1 MTFVWNYNSLIATTP
16 TMKFSFLTICLG
28 LFFASIFLPNPAS
41 AQLKK
46 VLDKVSTATAGTVNP
61 SPDEMANGLKEAL
74 EKGTGLS
81 VDRLNLENGF
91 LGNPAIKL
99 PFPEEAIQVERSLRK
114 IGLGNLCDQLI
125 TSINRAAE
133 DAVKEARPLFTQAIK
148 EMTFNDVKGI
158 LLGSDRAATDYLQ
171 RSTTAGLK
179 VKFAPPIQAS
189 LQKVGATAH
198 WESVMTRYNKIPLVK
213 PINTDLTAYVTE
225 KALQGLFVEIAKEE
239 LALRK
244 NSNLRSSPLLQKVF
258 GFADAQ
264 KK

>member
-1 MTFVWNYNSLIATTP
+1 MKSLILP
-16 TMKFSFLTICLG
+16 IYLG
-28 LFFASIFLPNPAS
+28 LLFVSILLPGVAT
-41 AQLKK
+41 AQLNKLKK
-46 VLDKVSTATAGTVNP
+46 AVDAVIISSKSIDNP
-61 SPDEMANGLKEAL
+61 SPTEMAMGLKEAL
-74 EKGTGLS
+74 EKGTNLS

-99 PFPEEAIQVERSLRK
+99 PFPEEALQVERSLRK

-125 TSINRAAE
+125 NSINRAAE

-148 EMTFNDVKGI
+148 EMTFKDVQGI
-158 LLGSDRAATDYLQ
+158 LLGTERAATDYLQ
-171 RSTTAGLK
+171 LSTSAGLK

-198 WESVMTRYNKIPLVK
+198 WETVMSRYNKIPLVK
-213 PINTDLTAYVTE
+213 PVDTDLTSYVTD
-225 KALQGLFVEIAKEE
+225 KALQGLFMEIAKEE

-244 NSNLRSSPLLQKVF
+244 NSTLRSSPLLQKVF
-258 GFADAQ
+258 AFADAQ

>member
-1 MTFVWNYNSLIATTP
+1 MKSLILP
-16 TMKFSFLTICLG
+16 IFLG
-28 LFFASIFLPNPAS
+28 LFFVSLLLPTIAT

-46 VLDKVSTATAGTVNP
+46 VLDKVSTANEGVVNP
-61 SPDEMANGLKEAL
+61 SPAKMAMGLKEAL
-74 EKGTGLS
+74 EKGTNLS

-99 PFPEEAIQVERSLRK
+99 PFPEEAVQVERSLRK

-148 EMTFNDVKGI
+148 DMTFKDVQGI
-158 LLGSDRAATDYLQ
+158 LLGSERAATDYLQ
-171 RSTTAGLK
+171 LSTTAELR

-198 WESVMTRYNKIPLVK
+198 WETVMSRYNKIPLVK
-213 PINTDLTAYVTE
+213 PVNTDLTAYVTD
-225 KALQGLFVEIAKEE
+225 KALQGLFFEIAKEE

-258 GFADAQ
+258 GFADSQ

>member
-1 MTFVWNYNSLIATTP
+1 MNFRILS
-16 TMKFSFLTICLG
+16 ICFG
-28 LFFASIFLPNPAS
+28 LFFASIIFPSSAS

-46 VLDKVSTATAGTVNP
+46 VLDKVSTATGGTFNP
-61 SPDEMANGLKEAL
+61 SPIEMANGLKEAL
-74 EKGTGLS
+74 EKGTGIG
-81 VDRLNLENGF
+81 VDRLSMENGF
-91 LGNPAIKL
+91 LGNAALKL
-99 PFPEEAIQVERSLRK
+99 AFPEEAIQVERALRK
-114 IGLGNLCDQLI
+114 VGMGNLCDQLI
-125 TSINRAAE
+125 TSLNRAAE

-148 EMTFNDVKGI
+148 DMTFKDVQGI
-158 LLGSDRAATDYLQ
+158 LLGSERAATDYLEQ
-171 RSTTAGLK
+171 STTAGLK

-213 PINTDLTAYVTE
+213 PVTTDLTAYVTE

-244 NSNLRSSPLLQKVF
+244 NTNLRSSPLLQKVF

>member
-1 MTFVWNYNSLIATTP
+1 MKSLILP
-16 TMKFSFLTICLG
+16 IYLG
-28 LFFASIFLPNPAS
+28 LLFVSILLPGVAT
-41 AQLKK
+41 AQLNKPKK
-46 VLDKVSTATAGTVNP
+46 GVDAVIISSKSIDNP
-61 SPDEMANGLKEAL
+61 SPTEMAMGLKEAL
-74 EKGTGLS
+74 EKGTNLS

-99 PFPEEAIQVERSLRK
+99 PFPEEALQVERSLRK

-125 TSINRAAE
+125 NSINRAAE

-148 EMTFNDVKGI
+148 EMTFKDVQGI
-158 LLGSDRAATDYLQ
+158 LLGTERAATDYLQ
-171 RSTTAGLK
+171 LSTSAGLK

-198 WESVMTRYNKIPLVK
+198 WETVMSRYNKIPLVK
-213 PINTDLTAYVTE
+213 PVDTDLTAYVTD
-225 KALQGLFVEIAKEE
+225 KALQGLFMEIAKEE

-244 NSNLRSSPLLQKVF
+244 NSTLRSSPLLQKVF
-258 GFADAQ
+258 AFADAQ

>member
-1 MTFVWNYNSLIATTP
+1 MNFRILS
-16 TMKFSFLTICLG
+16 ICFG
-28 LFFASIFLPNPAS
+28 LVFASILFPSSAS

-46 VLDKVSTATAGTVNP
+46 VLDQVSTATGGTSNP
-61 SPDEMANGLKEAL
+61 SPIEIANGLKEAL
-74 EKGTGLS
+74 EKGTGIG
-81 VDRLNLENGF
+81 VDRLSMENGF
-91 LGNPAIKL
+91 LGNAALKL
-99 PFPEEAIQVERSLRK
+99 PFPEEAIQVERALRK
-114 IGLGNLCDQLI
+114 VGMGNLCDQLI
-125 TSINRAAE
+125 TSLNRAAE

-148 EMTFNDVKGI
+148 DMTFKDVQGI
-158 LLGSDRAATDYLQ
+158 LLGSERAATDYLQ
-171 RSTTAGLK
+171 QSTTAGLK

-189 LQKVGATAH
+189 LQKVGATTH

-213 PINTDLTAYVTE
+213 PVTTDLTAYVTE

-244 NSNLRSSPLLQKVF
+244 NINLRSSPLLQKVF

>member
-1 MTFVWNYNSLIATTP
+1 MNYRALS
-16 TMKFSFLTICLG
+16 ICLG
-28 LFFASIFLPNPAS
+28 LFVASVLLPTIAS

-46 VLDKVSTATAGTVNP
+46 VFDKVTTATGGTANP
-61 SPDEMANGLKEAL
+61 SPAEMAMGLKEAL
-74 EKGTGLS
+74 EKGTNLS

-114 IGLGNLCDQLI
+114 IGLGSLCDQLI

-148 EMTFNDVKGI
+148 DMTFKDVQGI

-171 RSTTAGLK
+171 LSTTAGLK

-198 WESVMTRYNKIPLVK
+198 WETVMSRYNKIPLVK
-213 PINTDLTAYVTE
+213 PVNTDLTAYVTE

-244 NSNLRSSPLLQKVF
+244 NINTRSSPMLQKVF
-258 GFADAQ
+258 GFADSQ

>member
-1 MTFVWNYNSLIATTP
+1 
-16 TMKFSFLTICLG
+16 MKFRILLICLG
-28 LFFASIFLPNPAS
+28 LFFTSIFFPSTAS

-46 VLDKVSTATAGTVNP
+46 VLDKLSTATGGSSNP
-61 SPDEMANGLKEAL
+61 SQAEMANGLKEAL
-74 EKGTGLS
+74 EKGTGVS
-81 VDRLNLENGF
+81 VDRLHVENGF

-99 PFPEEAIQVERSLRK
+99 PFPEEAIQVDRALRK
-114 IGLGNLCDQLI
+114 IGLGNLCDQFI
-125 TSINRAAE
+125 NSINRAAE
-133 DAVKEARPLFTQAIK
+133 NAVKEARPLLTQAIK
-148 EMTFNDVKGI
+148 EMTFKDVQGI
-158 LLGSDRAATDYLQ
+158 LLDSERAATEYLQ
-171 RSTTAGLK
+171 RSTTDGLK

-198 WESVMTRYNKIPLVK
+198 WETVMTRYNKIPLVK
-213 PINTDLTAYVTE
+213 PVNTDLTAYVTD

-258 GFADAQ
+258 GFADSQ

>member
-1 MTFVWNYNSLIATTP
+1 MKSLILP
-16 TMKFSFLTICLG
+16 IYLG
-28 LFFASIFLPNPAS
+28 LLFVNILLPGVAT
-41 AQLKK
+41 AQLNKLKK
-46 VLDKVSTATAGTVNP
+46 AVDAVIISSKSIDNP
-61 SPDEMANGLKEAL
+61 SPTEMAMGLKEAL
-74 EKGTGLS
+74 EKGTNLS

-99 PFPEEAIQVERSLRK
+99 PFPEEALQVERSLRK

-125 TSINRAAE
+125 NSINRAAE

-148 EMTFNDVKGI
+148 EMTFKDVQGI
-158 LLGSDRAATDYLQ
+158 LLGTERAATDYLQ
-171 RSTTAGLK
+171 LSTSAGLK

-198 WESVMTRYNKIPLVK
+198 WETVMSRYNKIPLVK
-213 PINTDLTAYVTE
+213 PVDTDLTAYVTD
-225 KALQGLFVEIAKEE
+225 KALQGLFMEIAKEE

-244 NSNLRSSPLLQKVF
+244 NSTLRPSPLLQKVF
-258 GFADAQ
+258 AFADAQ

>member
-1 MTFVWNYNSLIATTP
+1 MNPSSSLRILPAFVVIFVA
-16 TMKFSFLTICLG
+16 SFLT
-28 LFFASIFLPNPAS
+28 SISAS

-46 VLDKVSTATAGTVNP
+46 LVDKVVAAPASGPSAG
-61 SPDEMANGLKEAL
+61 EMAMGLKKAL
-74 EKGTGLS
+74 EKGTGIGI
-81 VDRLNLENGF
+81 DRLSLENGF
-91 LGNPAIKL
+91 LGNAAIKL
-99 PFPEEAIQVERSLRK
+99 PFPEEAIQVERALRK
-114 IGLGNLCDQLI
+114 VGMGNLCDQLI
-125 TSINRAAE
+125 TSLNRAAE

-148 EMTFNDVKGI
+148 DMTFTDVQGI

-171 RSTTAGLK
+171 RSTTDGLK

-198 WESVMTRYNKIPLVK
+198 WETVMSRYNKIPLVK
-213 PINTDLTAYVTE
+213 PVTTDLTAYVTE

>member
-1 MTFVWNYNSLIATTP
+1 MKSLILP
-16 TMKFSFLTICLG
+16 IYLG
-28 LFFASIFLPNPAS
+28 LLFVSILLPGVAT
-41 AQLKK
+41 AQLNKLKK
-46 VLDKVSTATAGTVNP
+46 AVDAVIISSKSIDNP
-61 SPDEMANGLKEAL
+61 SPTEMAMGLKEAL
-74 EKGTGLS
+74 EKGTNLS

-99 PFPEEAIQVERSLRK
+99 PFPEEALQVERSLRK

-125 TSINRAAE
+125 NSINRAAE

-148 EMTFNDVKGI
+148 EMTFKDVQGI
-158 LLGSDRAATDYLQ
+158 LLGTERAATDYLQ
-171 RSTTAGLK
+171 LSTYAGLK

-198 WESVMTRYNKIPLVK
+198 WETVMSRYNKIPLVK
-213 PINTDLTAYVTE
+213 PVDTDLTAYVTD
-225 KALQGLFVEIAKEE
+225 KALQGLFMEIAKEE

-244 NSNLRSSPLLQKVF
+244 NSTLRSSPLLQKVF
-258 GFADAQ
+258 AFADAQ

>member
-1 MTFVWNYNSLIATTP
+1 MNFRILS
-16 TMKFSFLTICLG
+16 ICLG
-28 LFFASIFLPNPAS
+28 LVFASILFPSSAS

-46 VLDKVSTATAGTVNP
+46 VLDKVSTATGGSSNP
-61 SPDEMANGLKEAL
+61 SPAEMASGLKEAL

-91 LGNPAIKL
+91 LENPAIKL

-148 EMTFNDVKGI
+148 EMTFKDVQSI
-158 LLGSDRAATDYLQ
+158 LLGYERAATDYLQ
-171 RSTTAGLK
+171 QSTMDGLK

-213 PINTDLTAYVTE
+213 PVNTDLTAYVTD

-258 GFADAQ
+258 GFAETQ

>member
-1 MTFVWNYNSLIATTP
+1 MKSLILP
-16 TMKFSFLTICLG
+16 IYLG
-28 LFFASIFLPNPAS
+28 LLFVSILLPGVAT
-41 AQLKK
+41 AQLNKLKK
-46 VLDKVSTATAGTVNP
+46 AVDAVIISSKSIDNP
-61 SPDEMANGLKEAL
+61 SPTEMAMGLKEAL
-74 EKGTGLS
+74 EKGTNLS

-99 PFPEEAIQVERSLRK
+99 PFPEEALQVERSLRK

-125 TSINRAAE
+125 NSINRAAE

-148 EMTFNDVKGI
+148 EMTFKDVQGI
-158 LLGSDRAATDYLQ
+158 LLGTERAATDYLQ
-171 RSTTAGLK
+171 LSTSAGLK

-198 WESVMTRYNKIPLVK
+198 WETVMSRYNKIPLVK
-213 PINTDLTAYVTE
+213 PLDTDLTAYVTD
-225 KALQGLFVEIAKEE
+225 KALQGLFMEIAKEE

-244 NSNLRSSPLLQKVF
+244 NSTLRSSPLLQKVF
-258 GFADAQ
+258 AFADAQ

>member
-1 MTFVWNYNSLIATTP
+1 MKSLILP
-16 TMKFSFLTICLG
+16 IYLG
-28 LFFASIFLPNPAS
+28 LLFVSILLPGVAT
-41 AQLKK
+41 AQLNKLKK
-46 VLDKVSTATAGTVNP
+46 AVDAVIISSKSIDNP
-61 SPDEMANGLKEAL
+61 SHTEMAMGLKEAL
-74 EKGTGLS
+74 EKGTNLS

-99 PFPEEAIQVERSLRK
+99 PFPEEALQVERSLRK

-125 TSINRAAE
+125 NSINRAAE

-148 EMTFNDVKGI
+148 EMTFKDVQGI
-158 LLGSDRAATDYLQ
+158 LLGTERAATDYLQ
-171 RSTTAGLK
+171 LSTSAGLK

-198 WESVMTRYNKIPLVK
+198 WETVMSRYNKIPLVK
-213 PINTDLTAYVTE
+213 PVDTDLTAYVTD
-225 KALQGLFVEIAKEE
+225 KALQGLFMEIAKEE

-244 NSNLRSSPLLQKVF
+244 NSTLRSSPLLQKVF
-258 GFADAQ
+258 AFADAQ

>member
-1 MTFVWNYNSLIATTP
+1 MNFRILS
-16 TMKFSFLTICLG
+16 ICFG
-28 LFFASIFLPNPAS
+28 LFFASIIFPSSAS

-46 VLDKVSTATAGTVNP
+46 VLDKVSTATGGTFNP
-61 SPDEMANGLKEAL
+61 SPIEMANGLKEAL
-74 EKGTGLS
+74 EKGTGIG
-81 VDRLNLENGF
+81 VDRLSMENGF
-91 LGNPAIKL
+91 LGNAALKL
-99 PFPEEAIQVERSLRK
+99 AFPEEAIQVERALRK
-114 IGLGNLCDQLI
+114 VGMGNLCDQLI
-125 TSINRAAE
+125 TSLNRAAE

-148 EMTFNDVKGI
+148 DMTFKDVQGI
-158 LLGSDRAATDYLQ
+158 LLGSERAATDYLEQ
-171 RSTTAGLK
+171 STTAGLK

-213 PINTDLTAYVTE
+213 PVTTDLTAYVTE

-244 NSNLRSSPLLQKVF
+244 NINSRSSPLLQKVF

>member
-1 MTFVWNYNSLIATTP
+1 
-16 TMKFSFLTICLG
+16 MKSPILPIFLG
-28 LFFASIFLPNPAS
+28 LFFVSLLLPTIAS

-46 VLDKVSTATAGTVNP
+46 VLDKVTTATGGVVNP
-61 SPDEMANGLKEAL
+61 SPAEMALGLKEAL
-74 EKGTGLS
+74 EKGTNLS

-99 PFPEEAIQVERSLRK
+99 PFPEEAVQVERSLRK

-148 EMTFNDVKGI
+148 DMTFKDVQGI
-158 LLGSDRAATDYLQ
+158 LLGSERAATDYLQ
-171 RSTTAGLK
+171 LSTTAGLK
-179 VKFAPPIQAS
+179 IKFAPPIQAS

-198 WESVMTRYNKIPLVK
+198 WETVMSRYNKIPLVK
-213 PINTDLTAYVTE
+213 PVNTDLTAYVTD
-225 KALQGLFVEIAKEE
+225 KALQGLFLEVAKEE

-244 NSNLRSSPLLQKVF
+244 NINLRSSPLLQKVF
-258 GFADAQ
+258 AFADAQ

>member
-1 MTFVWNYNSLIATTP
+1 MNLRILAIYLGLLIASLLLP
-16 TMKFSFLTICLG
+16 TVAT
-28 LFFASIFLPNPAS
+28 
-41 AQLKK
+41 AQLNKLKK
-46 VLDKVSTATAGTVNP
+46 ALDAVNSVSSSTDNP
-61 SPDEMANGLKEAL
+61 SPTEMAMGLKEAL
-74 EKGTGLS
+74 EKGTS
-81 VDRLNLENGF
+81 QSIDRLNLENGF
-91 LGNPAIKL
+91 FGNPAIKL

-125 TSINRAAE
+125 NSINRAAE

-148 EMTFNDVKGI
+148 EMTFKDVQGI
-158 LLGSDRAATDYLQ
+158 LLGSERAATDYLQ
-171 RSTTAGLK
+171 LSTSAGLK
-179 VKFAPPIQAS
+179 VKFASPIQAS

-198 WESVMTRYNKIPLVK
+198 WETVMSRYNKIPLVK
-213 PINTDLTAYVTE
+213 PVTTDLTAYVTE
-225 KALQGLFVEIAKEE
+225 KALQGLFMEIAKEE

>member
-1 MTFVWNYNSLIATTP
+1 
-16 TMKFSFLTICLG
+16 MKYQILPIYLV
-28 LFFASIFLPNPAS
+28 LLFASILLPNAAA

-46 VLDKVSTATAGTVNP
+46 VLDKVTTATGATANP
-61 SPDEMANGLKEAL
+61 SPAEMAMGLKEAL
-74 EKGTGLS
+74 EKGTNLS

-148 EMTFNDVKGI
+148 EMTFKDVQGI
-158 LLGSDRAATDYLQ
+158 LLGSDRAATEYLQ
-171 RSTTAGLK
+171 LSTTAGLK
-179 VKFAPPIQAS
+179 VKFAPTIQAS

-198 WESVMTRYNKIPLVK
+198 WETVMSRYNKIPLVK
-213 PINTDLTAYVTE
+213 PVNTDLTAYVTD
-225 KALQGLFVEIAKEE
+225 KALQGLFLEIAKEE

-244 NSNLRSSPLLQKVF
+244 NINLRSSPLLQKVF
-258 GFADAQ
+258 GFADSQ

>member
-1 MTFVWNYNSLIATTP
+1 MKSLIL
-16 TMKFSFLTICLG
+16 SICLG
-28 LFFASIFLPNPAS
+28 LFFVSMLLPNVAT

-46 VLDKVSTATAGTVNP
+46 VLDKVTTATGGKVNP
-61 SPDEMANGLKEAL
+61 SPAEMAMGLKEAL
-74 EKGTGLS
+74 EKGTGQS
-81 VDRLNLENGF
+81 IDRLNLENGF

-148 EMTFNDVKGI
+148 EMSFKDVQGI
-158 LLGSDRAATDYLQ
+158 LLGSERAATDYLQ
-171 RSTTAGLK
+171 LSTTAGLK

-198 WESVMTRYNKIPLVK
+198 WETVMSRYNKIPLVK
-213 PINTDLTAYVTE
+213 PVNTDLTAYVTD

>member
-1 MTFVWNYNSLIATTP
+1 
-16 TMKFSFLTICLG
+16 MKSPILPIFLG
-28 LFFASIFLPNPAS
+28 LFFASLLLPTIAS

-46 VLDKVSTATAGTVNP
+46 VLDKVTTATGGAINP
-61 SPDEMANGLKEAL
+61 SPAEMAMGLKEAL
-74 EKGTGLS
+74 EKGTNLS

-91 LGNPAIKL
+91 LGNPVIKL
-99 PFPEEAIQVERSLRK
+99 PFPEEAAQVERSLRK

-148 EMTFNDVKGI
+148 DMTFKDVQGI
-158 LLGSDRAATDYLQ
+158 LLGSERAATDYLQ
-171 RSTTAGLK
+171 LSTTAGLK

-198 WESVMTRYNKIPLVK
+198 WETVMSRYNKIPLVK
-213 PINTDLTAYVTE
+213 PVNTDLTAYVTD
-225 KALQGLFVEIAKEE
+225 KALQGLFLEIAKEE

-244 NSNLRSSPLLQKVF
+244 NINSRTSPLLQKVF
-258 GFADAQ
+258 GFADSQ

>member
-1 MTFVWNYNSLIATTP
+1 MPNVAT
-16 TMKFSFLTICLG
+16 
-28 LFFASIFLPNPAS
+28 

-46 VLDKVSTATAGTVNP
+46 VLDKVSAITGGTVNP
-61 SPDEMANGLKEAL
+61 SPAEMAMGLKEAL
-74 EKGTGLS
+74 EKGTGQS
-81 VDRLNLENGF
+81 IDRLNLENGF
-91 LGNPAIKL
+91 LGNSAIKL

-133 DAVKEARPLFTQAIK
+133 DAFK
-148 EMTFNDVKGI
+148 DVQGI
-158 LLGSDRAATDYLQ
+158 LLGSERAATDYLQ
-171 RSTTAGLK
+171 LSTTAGLK

-198 WESVMTRYNKIPLVK
+198 WETVMSRYNKIPLVK
-213 PINTDLTAYVTE
+213 PVNTDLTAYVTD

-244 NSNLRSSPLLQKVF
+244 NINLRSSPLLQKVF
-258 GFADAQ
+258 GFADSQ

>member
-1 MTFVWNYNSLIATTP
+1 MNFRILS
-16 TMKFSFLTICLG
+16 ICLG
-28 LFFASIFLPNPAS
+28 LVFASILFPSTAS

-46 VLDKVSTATAGTVNP
+46 VLDKVSTATGGTSNP
-61 SPDEMANGLKEAL
+61 SPIEMANGLKEAL
-74 EKGTGLS
+74 EKGTGIG
-81 VDRLNLENGF
+81 VDRLSLENGF
-91 LGNPAIKL
+91 LGNAALKL
-99 PFPEEAIQVERSLRK
+99 PFPEEAVQVERALRK
-114 IGLGNLCDQLI
+114 VGMGNLCDQLI
-125 TSINRAAE
+125 TSLNRAAE

-148 EMTFNDVKGI
+148 DMTFKDVQGI
-158 LLGSDRAATDYLQ
+158 LLGSERAATDYLQ
-171 RSTTAGLK
+171 QSTTAGLK

-213 PINTDLTAYVTE
+213 PVTTDLTAYVTE

-244 NSNLRSSPLLQKVF
+244 NINSRSSPLLQKVF

>member
-1 MTFVWNYNSLIATTP
+1 MNFR
-16 TMKFSFLTICLG
+16 ICAICFG
-28 LFFASIFLPNPAS
+28 LFFTNILLPTSTS
-41 AQLKK
+41 AQLNK
-46 VLDKVSTATAGTVNP
+46 VLDKVTTATSGTVNL
-61 SPDEMANGLKEAL
+61 SPTEMAMGLKEAL
-74 EKGTGLS
+74 EKGTGQS
-81 VDRLNLENGF
+81 IDRLNLENGF

-148 EMTFNDVKGI
+148 DMTFNDVQGI
-158 LLGSDRAATDYLQ
+158 LLGSERAATDYLQ
-171 RSTTAGLK
+171 RSTTDGLK

-198 WESVMTRYNKIPLVK
+198 WETVMSRYNKIPLIK
-213 PINTDLTAYVTE
+213 PMNTDLTAYVTD

-244 NSNLRSSPLLQKVF
+244 NINTRSSPLLQKVF
-258 GFADAQ
+258 GFADSQ

>member
-1 MTFVWNYNSLIATTP
+1 
-16 TMKFSFLTICLG
+16 MKSPILPIFLG
-28 LFFASIFLPNPAS
+28 LFFASLLLPTIAS

-46 VLDKVSTATAGTVNP
+46 VLDKVTTATEGAINP
-61 SPDEMANGLKEAL
+61 SPAEMAMGLKEAL
-74 EKGTGLS
+74 EKGTNLS

-99 PFPEEAIQVERSLRK
+99 PFPEEAVQVERSLRK

-148 EMTFNDVKGI
+148 DMTFKDVQGI
-158 LLGSDRAATDYLQ
+158 LLGSERAATDYLQ
-171 RSTTAGLK
+171 LNTTAGLK

-198 WESVMTRYNKIPLVK
+198 WETVMSRYNKIPLVK
-213 PINTDLTAYVTE
+213 PVNTDLTAYVTD
-225 KALQGLFVEIAKEE
+225 KALQGLFLEIAKEE

-258 GFADAQ
+258 GFADSQ

>member
-1 MTFVWNYNSLIATTP
+1 MNFRILS
-16 TMKFSFLTICLG
+16 ICFG
-28 LFFASIFLPNPAS
+28 LFFASILFPSTAS

-46 VLDKVSTATAGTVNP
+46 VLDKVSQATVGSSNP
-61 SPDEMANGLKEAL
+61 SPIEMANGLKEAL

-148 EMTFNDVKGI
+148 EMTFKDVQSI
-158 LLGSDRAATDYLQ
+158 LLGSERAATDYLQ
-171 RSTTAGLK
+171 QSTTAGLK

-213 PINTDLTAYVTE
+213 PVTTDLTTYVTD

>member
-1 MTFVWNYNSLIATTP
+1 MNFRIPLICFGFLIA
-16 TMKFSFLTICLG
+16 SFLFPTT
-28 LFFASIFLPNPAS
+28 AS

-46 VLDKVSTATAGTVNP
+46 VLDKVSQATGGTSDP
-61 SPDEMANGLKEAL
+61 SPIEMANGLKEAL

-81 VDRLNLENGF
+81 VDRLNQENGF

-133 DAVKEARPLFTQAIK
+133 DAVKEARPLFMQAIK
-148 EMTFNDVKGI
+148 EMNFKDVQTI
-158 LLGSDRAATDYLQ
+158 LLGSERAATDYLQ
-171 RSTTAGLK
+171 LSTTAGLK
-179 VKFAPPIQAS
+179 VKFAPPIQTS
-189 LQKVGATAH
+189 LNKVGATAH
-198 WESVMTRYNKIPLVK
+198 WETVISRYNKIPMVK
-213 PINTDLTAYVTE
+213 PVTTDLTAYVTE

-244 NSNLRSSPLLQKVF
+244 NINTRTSPLLQKVF

>member
-1 MTFVWNYNSLIATTP
+1 MNFRIR
-16 TMKFSFLTICLG
+16 TICFG
-28 LFFASIFLPNPAS
+28 LFFASIFLPTSAS

-46 VLDKVSTATAGTVNP
+46 VLDKVTTATGGAVNP
-61 SPDEMANGLKEAL
+61 SPAEMANGLKEAL
-74 EKGTGLS
+74 EKGTNLS

-99 PFPEEAIQVERSLRK
+99 PFPEEALQVERSLRK
-114 IGLGNLCDQLI
+114 IGVGNLCDQLI

-148 EMTFNDVKGI
+148 DMTFKDVQAI

-171 RSTTAGLK
+171 LSTTAGLK

-189 LQKVGATAH
+189 LHKVGATAH
-198 WESVMTRYNKIPLVK
+198 WETVMSRYNKIPLVK
-213 PINTDLTAYVTE
+213 PVNTDLTAYVTE

-244 NSNLRSSPLLQKVF
+244 NSNLRSSPLLQKIF

>member
-1 MTFVWNYNSLIATTP
+1 MKSLILP
-16 TMKFSFLTICLG
+16 IFLG
-28 LFFASIFLPNPAS
+28 LFFVSLLLPTIAT

-46 VLDKVSTATAGTVNP
+46 VLDKVSTATEGVVNP
-61 SPDEMANGLKEAL
+61 SPAEMAMGLKEAL
-74 EKGTGLS
+74 EKGTNLS

-91 LGNPAIKL
+91 LGNRGIKL
-99 PFPEEAIQVERSLRK
+99 PFPEEAVQVERSLRK

-148 EMTFNDVKGI
+148 DMTFKDVQGI
-158 LLGSDRAATDYLQ
+158 LLGSERAATDYLQ
-171 RSTTAGLK
+171 LSTAAGLK

-198 WESVMTRYNKIPLVK
+198 WETVMSRYNKIPLVK
-213 PINTDLTAYVTE
+213 PVNTDLTAYVTD
-225 KALQGLFVEIAKEE
+225 KALQGLFLEIAKEE

-258 GFADAQ
+258 GFAESQ

>member
-1 MTFVWNYNSLIATTP
+1 MNYRALS
-16 TMKFSFLTICLG
+16 ICLG
-28 LFFASIFLPNPAS
+28 LFFASTFLPTIAS

-46 VLDKVSTATAGTVNP
+46 VLDKVSTATGGTVNP
-61 SPDEMANGLKEAL
+61 SPAEMAMGLKEAL
-74 EKGTGLS
+74 EKGTAKGI
-81 VDRLNLENGF
+81 DRLNLENGF

-125 TSINRAAE
+125 TSLNRAAE
-133 DAVKEARPLFTQAIK
+133 DAVKEARPLFTQAIQ
-148 EMTFNDVKGI
+148 EMTFKDVQGI

-171 RSTTAGLK
+171 LSTTVGLK

-198 WESVMTRYNKIPLVK
+198 WETVMTRYNKIPLVK
-213 PINTDLTAYVTE
+213 PVTTDLTAYVTE
-225 KALQGLFVEIAKEE
+225 KALQGLFMEIAKEE

-244 NSNLRSSPLLQKVF
+244 NINMRSSPLLQKVF
-258 GFADAQ
+258 GFAESQ

>member
-1 MTFVWNYNSLIATTP
+1 MNYRVVSV
-16 TMKFSFLTICLG
+16 CLV
-28 LFFASIFLPNPAS
+28 LLFASLLLPTIAS

-46 VLDKVSTATAGTVNP
+46 VLDKVSTATGGVVNP
-61 SPDEMANGLKEAL
+61 SPAEMAMGLKEAL
-74 EKGTGLS
+74 EKGTNLS

-114 IGLGNLCDQLI
+114 IGLGNICDQLI

-148 EMTFNDVKGI
+148 DMTFKDVQGI
-158 LLGSDRAATDYLQ
+158 LLGPDRAATDYLQ
-171 RSTTAGLK
+171 LSTTARLK

-198 WESVMTRYNKIPLVK
+198 WETVMSRYNKIPLVK
-213 PINTDLTAYVTE
+213 PVNTDRTAYVTD

-258 GFADAQ
+258 GFADSQ